1 MNTAAEIPVVKLSIL
16 EHNEEKRLFA
26 DFSYN
31 KALTDLINPDEA
43 LERTNKKFIYRFQY
57 LEEAAKKN
65 GKSLSDM
72 TLEEMDV
79 YWNEAKKK

>member
-31 KALTDLINPDEA
+31 KALTDLIKEIPG
-43 LERTNKKFIYRFQY
+43 RRWSQTKKAVAF
-57 LEEAAKKN
+57 
-65 GKSLSDM
+65 
-72 TLEEMDV
+72 
-79 YWNEAKKK
+79 